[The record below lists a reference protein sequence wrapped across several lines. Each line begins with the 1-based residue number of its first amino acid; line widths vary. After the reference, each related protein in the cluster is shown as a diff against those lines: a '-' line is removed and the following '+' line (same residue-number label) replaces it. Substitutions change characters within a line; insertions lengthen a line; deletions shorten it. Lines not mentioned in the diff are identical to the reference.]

1 MLIDENGMI
10 VADDCLILLFDETDE
25 NNEFVFKISNSSMRS
40 IRQRFNSGWSKSDR
54 AGGYPFWQ
62 ATKKATSSFSI
73 GGFYLPALVGAK
85 PLIKGNGQKELDKIV
100 RDQEPVSMI
109 LGDGTFYGK
118 VVVLSAEFDKS
129 LFLSDGTAQ
138 KVDFVLEIEEYHD

>member
-1 MLIDENGMI
+1 MPTNSEYLISLGDFIFSTSGT
-10 VADDCLILLFDETDE
+10 A
-25 NNEFVFKISNSSMRS
+25 
-40 IRQRFNSGWSKSDR
+40 FNKLKEKVSGGWAKSER
-54 AGGYPFWQ
+54 AGYYPFYQ

-85 PLIKGNGQKELDKIV
+85 PLIKGNDQKKLDKIV
-100 RDQEPVSMI
+100 RDQEPVLMI

>member
-1 MLIDENGMI
+1 MPTNSEYLIGLGD
-10 VADDCLILLFDETDE
+10 
-25 NNEFVFKISNSSMRS
+25 FVFSTFGTA
-40 IRQRFNSGWSKSDR
+40 FNKLKEKVNGGWAKSER
-54 AGGYPFWQ
+54 AGYYPFYQ

-100 RDQEPVSMI
+100 RDQEPVLMI

>member
-1 MLIDENGMI
+1 
-10 VADDCLILLFDETDE
+10 
-25 NNEFVFKISNSSMRS
+25 
-40 IRQRFNSGWSKSDR
+40 
-54 AGGYPFWQ
+54 
-62 ATKKATSSFSI
+62 
-73 GGFYLPALVGAK
+73 
-85 PLIKGNGQKELDKIV
+85 
-100 RDQEPVSMI
+100 MI